1 MKMYYGGMGYNT
13 GYVNTMGVGV
23 RPYYNQPMVM
33 QPNVTV
39 IENGGMGYGGGYAAG
54 AAAGA

>member
-1 MKMYYGGMGYNT
+1 MYYGGMGYNT
-13 GYVNTMGVGV
+13 AYVDTMAVGGV

-33 QPNVTV
+33 GPNVAV
-39 IENGGMGYGGGYAAG
+39 VDSYGGGGAYAAG

>member
-1 MKMYYGGMGYNT
+1 MYYGGMGYNT
-13 GYVNTMGVGV
+13 GYVDTMGVGV

-39 IENGGMGYGGGYAAG
+39 VETGGMYGGGGYAAG